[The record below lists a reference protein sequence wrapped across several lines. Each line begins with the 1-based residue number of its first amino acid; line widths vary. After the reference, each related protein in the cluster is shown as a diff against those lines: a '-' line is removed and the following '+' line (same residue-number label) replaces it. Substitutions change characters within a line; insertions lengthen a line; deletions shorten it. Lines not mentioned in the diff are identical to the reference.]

1 MTEKRNILQNLV
13 EKPKQAIINLATMVK
28 TRIAECEE
36 KERQRREIYLTTP
49 PTNNSPNIRYETTG
63 LVVNAGYR
71 TKYEYT
77 WTPDQSRWVLT
88 NTEEIW
94 IPGTMH

>member
-1 MTEKRNILQNLV
+1 MTERKKILQNLV

-49 PTNNSPNIRYETTG
+49 PKLGKPISS
-63 LVVNAGYR
+63 V
-71 TKYEYT
+71 
-77 WTPDQSRWVLT
+77 
-88 NTEEIW
+88 
-94 IPGTMH
+94 